1 MQQDSNLRP
10 SFCEGSDGFTTGIQE
25 PGNGRNRRTTAWV
38 GVGLNHSRTCPAYPK
53 YPISSPLA
61 RRAWEQA
68 NTVFGSICSRRN
80 GLLHHRLEQ
89 HPIKGKNNAR
99 EQAPTVFGSIFK
111 GRSNGELHHEQ
122 TGGRG
127 GIRTHG
133 PRRAA
138 CFRGRCHRPLD
149 HPSKNETVFLITRVL
164 FQHHHS
170 SEPQPGLIGR
180 GLPRPVRVAGPCLK
194 SSIAQSNRREPP
206 ADPGPARSFL
216 DTHPW
221 EPRWFGKTV

>member
-1 MQQDSNLRP
+1 MR
-10 SFCEGSDGFTTGIQE
+10 
-25 PGNGRNRRTTAWV
+25 V
-38 GVGLNHSRTCPAYPK
+38 GVGLNHNGTSPAIRSIRFPHHW
-53 YPISSPLA
+53 
-61 RRAWEQA
+61 REGAWEQA
-68 NTVFGSICSRRN
+68 NTVFGSISSRRN

-89 HPIKGKNNAR
+89 LPLRGKTMLGNKRTPFLGRFSKVEA
-99 EQAPTVFGSIFK
+99 TVNYTTSK
-111 GRSNGELHHEQ
+111 L
-122 TGGRG
+122 GGRG

-138 CFRGRCHRPLD
+138 YFRGRCHRPLD
-149 HPSKNETVFLITRVL
+149 HPSKDETVFLVTRVL

-170 SEPQPGLIGR
+170 SKPQPGLNGR
-180 GLPRPVRVAGPCLK
+180 GLPRPVCVAGPCLK

-221 EPRWFGKTV
+221 APRWFGKTV